1 MPSDL
6 FRSSVQQLYQ
16 DLLPTEAPDFSDR
29 WPERHVAHPTGE
41 PGAVPQPFHAGQDAA
56 WESERRIV
64 AVIAGTKGG
73 KTSFDP
79 PWQWREILRHNG
91 GDHLSITATYDLFK
105 FKLLPALRQF
115 FEEIL
120 GIGRWWAGDRVME
133 IANPATGEFLARRAD
148 DLMWGRIIMRSADA
162 LGGLE
167 SGDARSAVLD
177 EAGLYS
183 LDAWRAIN
191 RRTALHQGRMLLTT
205 TLYDLGFVDSEII
218 EKAQEGGETT
228 VTEIGGADL
237 EITDNPERDITLIQ
251 FDSILNPV
259 YPKSEYEKAERDLP
273 DDEFQAFH
281 RGRRVALR
289 TLIYDS
295 FKPTS
300 RRHVRKRFRIPKT
313 WRRWVGHDFGGANMV
328 AVFYAHKPGTR
339 ILYCYRIYEA
349 GNLPIGQHVEAMLD
363 GEPGLPHRAV
373 GGSPSEQQWRDE
385 FDDAGWPID
394 QPEISDFWL
403 GVNQV
408 YAAHRQNR
416 VVYFDDLRSII
427 ADKKKYRRE
436 KDRQGNVVNKVHN
449 KPAFH
454 RMDAERYV
462 VSEFM
467 VGEISWESVEGLGQV
482 EDFESRWT

>member
-1 MPSDL
+1 LRSDL
-6 FRSSVQQLYQ
+6 FKSSVRQLYQ
-16 DLLPTEAPDFSDR
+16 DLLPPTEVDLGER

-41 PGAVPQPFHAGQDAA
+41 PGAVPQPFHTGQDAA
-56 WESERRIV
+56 WESGRRLV
-64 AVIAGTKGG
+64 AMVAGTKGG

-79 PWQWREILRHNG
+79 WWLWREILTRGG
-91 GDHLSITATYDLFK
+91 GDYLAITATYDLFK
-105 FKLLPALRQF
+105 FKLLPALRQC
-115 FEEIL
+115 FEHIL
-120 GIGRWWAGDRVME
+120 GVGRWWAGDRVLE
-133 IANPATGEFLARRAD
+133 LKDPRTGEFLARQAD
-148 DLMWGRIIMRSADA
+148 DIMYGRIIMRSADA

-167 SGDARSAVLD
+167 SGDARAAVLD

-183 LDAWRAIN
+183 IDAWRAIN
-191 RRTALHQGRMLLTT
+191 RRLALHQGRSLITT

-218 EKAQEGGETT
+218 EKAQTGGETT
-228 VTEIGGADL
+228 VIQEDGAEL
-237 EITDNPERDITLIQ
+237 EITDNEEVDICLVQ
-251 FDSILNPV
+251 FDSTLNPV

-295 FKPTS
+295 FKPGS

-313 WRRWVGHDFGGANMV
+313 WRRWVGHDFGGPNMV
-328 AVFYAHKPGTR
+328 AVFYAQKPGTN
-339 ILYCYRIYEA
+339 ILYCYRIYETPS
-349 GNLPIGQHVEAMLD
+349 LPIRQHVEGLKE

-373 GGSPSEQQWRDE
+373 GGASGEEQWRDE

-394 QPEISDFWL
+394 QPEISNFWL
-403 GVNQV
+403 GINQV
-408 YAAHRQNR
+408 YAAHRQFR
-416 VVYFDDLRSII
+416 IVYFDDLRDII
-427 ADKKKYRRE
+427 ADKKKYRRK
-436 KDRQGNVVNKVHN
+436 KDRQGNVVNIVHN

-467 VGEISWESVEGLGQV
+467 IGGTDWENLEGLGQV